1 MNLRRLNPSLRDA
14 ACQLLL
20 ATSLF
25 ATLAHADTASP
36 YDWQPCPSALAKEG
50 AAPNPRAQQWDL
62 TLSPWTH
69 HWNYNPEHHH
79 VLLGA
84 VDRYLPGQRFCG
96 LALFNNSFGQPSAY
110 AYVGQ
115 RWDGVLHN
123 PRLFFKLSGG
133 FIYGYKDKYKD
144 KIPFNDYGIAP
155 AVIPALGYQLGE
167 GNSVQL
173 MVLGN
178 AGILFAFGHTF

>member
-1 MNLRRLNPSLRDA
+1 MMSRRLYALLRQVVRPQRLA
-14 ACQLLL
+14 AIVLGGCIGPL
-20 ATSLF
+20 A
-25 ATLAHADTASP
+25 AAPD
-36 YDWQPCPSALAKEG
+36 DWQPCPSALAKEG
-50 AAPNPRAQQWDL
+50 AAPNPRAAPWDL

-144 KIPFNDYGIAP
+144 KIPFNDYGMAP

-178 AGILFAFGHTF
+178 AGILLAFGHTF

>member
-1 MNLRRLNPSLRDA
+1 MNWHRLNTPLRDA
-14 ACQLLL
+14 VRRLLL
-20 ATSLF
+20 AGSLCCSLSG
-25 ATLAHADTASP
+25 ALAASP
-36 YDWQPCPSALAKEG
+36 YDWQPCPNALAQED
-50 AAPNPRAQQWDL
+50 APTNPRGQQWDL

-69 HWNYNPEHHH
+69 HWNYNPEHRH

-144 KIPFNDYGIAP
+144 KIPFNDYVIAP